1 MSPDED
7 RDLSPYTGWT
17 RAHWTTL
24 ADRMLAATR
33 PYASPA
39 GARIDL
45 PGPAS
50 RSGPVSDGLE
60 GFARTFLIAGFRVAG
75 ERGADPGGLLERYA
89 RGLAA
94 GTDPH
99 SPEAW
104 PRPDRLGQAKVEAA
118 SIALVLQLTRPWLWD
133 RLDDGVRERTVAWLG
148 TVVGQP
154 YPPINWVWFRIV
166 VESFLRE
173 AGGAWSAG
181 DIEEDLA
188 VHASLRRPGGWL
200 SDGQERAYDHY
211 TGWALH
217 LYPLLWT
224 HLFDVTGTLCPP
236 ALRETW
242 AADLARYLDDAVR
255 LVGADGSPLLQG
267 RSLAYRFAAAAPF
280 WVGAVTGAG
289 GQPPGLV
296 RRVAGGIVRHFT
308 DRGAPGQDG
317 LLGLGWHAAWP
328 AMRQSYSGPGS
339 PYWAAKGLLGLMLPA
354 DHPVWTEPEL
364 PLPVET
370 GDVARVIE
378 APGWLLSARR
388 RDGIAVVLNHGTDH
402 ARPGDTSADSPLY
415 ARLGYSTATVPPL
428 TAASAADPVDNAV
441 VLLDD
446 AGRASHR
453 SGFETLFA
461 RELPGGVL
469 AAGSRGPV
477 RWVDTAA
484 DDSPDHGSGRTGPTT
499 PGPQVTVVSVLR
511 AGVEVRLVRV
521 DAPASRAASSG
532 VRVRVGGWPVA
543 ADAPPETRT
552 GTGPSGPYAEA
563 GTASRPPASP
573 PLASRPPAS
582 PPSGPPASLPSGFPS
597 PGFPS
602 SRPLRSVLRG
612 LRGLRHAGV
621 AVGKDDSPLGAR
633 TATPWL
639 ATDGV
644 PYGEVLAAA
653 VALDRGAAGDTDGPG
668 GPEGPA
674 GPDPAVAV
682 HPTPDG
688 AHRARLTWPDG
699 LTTEVELPAVR

>member
-7 RDLSPYTGWT
+7 RDLAPYTGWT
-17 RAHWTTL
+17 RAHWTAL
-24 ADRMLAATR
+24 ADRMLAAAQ

-50 RSGPVSDGLE
+50 ANGAVSDGLE
-60 GFARTFLIAGFRVAG
+60 GFARTFLLAGFRVAG
-75 ERGADPGGLLERYA
+75 ERGADPDGLLGGLLERYA

-104 PRPDRLGQAKVEAA
+104 PRPDQLGQAKVEAA
-118 SIALVLQLTRPWLWD
+118 SIALVLQLTKPWLWD
-133 RLDDGVRERTVAWLG
+133 RLDDGVRERVTDWLG

-173 AGGAWSAG
+173 AGGPWSAA

-188 VHASLRRPGGWL
+188 VHASLRRAGGWL
-200 SDGQERAYDHY
+200 SDGQERAFDHY

-242 AADLARYLDDAVR
+242 GADLTRYLDDAVC

-267 RSLAYRFAAAAPF
+267 RSLTYRFAAAAPF
-280 WVGAVTGAG
+280 WVGAITGAG

-296 RRVAGGIVRHFT
+296 RRAASGIVRHFAE
-308 DRGAPGQDG
+308 RGAPDRDG
-317 LLGLGWHAAWP
+317 LLNLGWYAAWP
-328 AMRQSYSGPGS
+328 AMRQSYSGPAS
-339 PYWAAKGLLGLMLPA
+339 PYWAAKGMLGLMLPE

-370 GDVARVIE
+370 GDVVRVVE
-378 APGWLLSARR
+378 APGWLVSARR

-415 ARLGYSTATVPPL
+415 ARLGYSTATAPPL

-441 VLLDD
+441 VLLDE

-453 SGFETLFA
+453 TGFETLFA

-469 AAGSRGPV
+469 AAASRGPV
-477 RWVDTAA
+477 RWVDSSA
-484 DDSPDHGSGRTGPTT
+484 DGSPDHGSGRTGPTT
-499 PGPQVTVVSVLR
+499 PGPVVTVASVLR
-511 AGVEVRLVRV
+511 SGVEVRLVRV
-521 DAPASRAASSG
+521 DVPASAAGRSG
-532 VRVRVGGWPVA
+532 GSVRMGGWPVA
-543 ADAPPETRT
+543 ADTPPETWA
-552 GTGPSGPYAEA
+552 GTGRAGTGRAGAGPYAEA
-563 GTASRPPASP
+563 GTAS
-573 PLASRPPAS
+573 
-582 PPSGPPASLPSGFPS
+582 
-597 PGFPS
+597 
-602 SRPLRSVLRG
+602 LRSSLRG
-612 LRGLRHAGV
+612 LHGLHRGGV
-621 AVGKDDSPLGAR
+621 ATGKDDSPLGAR

-644 PYGEVLAAA
+644 PYGDVLAAA
-653 VALDRGAAGDTDGPG
+653 VTLEGGGQSDGGGQGD
-668 GPEGPA
+668 EG
-674 GPDPAVAV
+674 GPDPVVSV
-682 HPTPDG
+682 HPSPDG
-688 AHRARLTWPDG
+688 GHRARLTWPDG
-699 LTTEVELPAVR
+699 LSTEIELPAVPPAAP

>member
-1 MSPDED
+1 MPSED

-17 RAHWTTL
+17 RRHWTAL
-24 ADRMLAATR
+24 ADRMLVAVD
-33 PYASPA
+33 PYRSPG

-45 PGPAS
+45 PGPTS
-50 RSGPVSDGLE
+50 RNGAVSDGLE
-60 GFARTFLIAGFRVAG
+60 GFARTFLLAGFRLAG
-75 ERGADPGGLLERYA
+75 EKGADPSGMLERYA
-89 RGLAA
+89 EGLAA
-94 GTDPH
+94 GADPY

-104 PRPDRLGQAKVEAA
+104 PRPDEHGQAKVEAA

-133 RLDDGVRERTVAWLG
+133 RLDSGVRERIVVWLG

-173 AGGAWSAG
+173 VGGPWSAG

-236 ALRETW
+236 SLRQTW
-242 AADLARYLDDAVR
+242 TADLGRYLDDAVGQ
-255 LVGADGSPLLQG
+255 VGSDGSPLLQG
-267 RSLAYRFAAAAPF
+267 RSLTYRFAAAAPF

-296 RRVAGGIVRHFT
+296 RRVASGIVRHFT
-308 DRGAPGQDG
+308 DHGAPDGNG
-317 LLGLGWHAAWP
+317 LLSLGWHAAWP
-328 AMRQSYSGPGS
+328 AMRQAYSGPGS
-339 PYWAAKGLLGLMLPA
+339 PYWAAKGMLGLMLPEE
-354 DHPVWTEPEL
+354 HPVWTDPER

-370 GDVARVIE
+370 GDVARVIS

-402 ARPGDTSADSPLY
+402 ASPADLTADSPLY

-428 TAASAADPVDNAV
+428 AGASATDPVDNAV

-469 AAGSRGPV
+469 AAASRGPV
-477 RWVDTAA
+477 RWVDVSA
-484 DDSPDHGSGRTGPTT
+484 DDSPDHGSGRAGPTT
-499 PGPQVTVVSVLR
+499 PGPVVTVVSLLR
-511 AGVEVRLVRV
+511 AGTEVRLVRV
-521 DAPASRAASSG
+521 DAPPAQPNPAWRS
-532 VRVRVGGWPVA
+532 VRLGGWPVA
-543 ADAPPETRT
+543 ADVPPETRA
-552 GTGPSGPYAEA
+552 GTGLSGAPYAGA
-563 GTASRPPASP
+563 GTSSLCSR
-573 PLASRPPAS
+573 
-582 PPSGPPASLPSGFPS
+582 
-597 PGFPS
+597 
-602 SRPLRSVLRG
+602 LRG
-612 LRGLRHAGV
+612 LLGLHRGGV
-621 AVGKDDSPLGAR
+621 ATGKDDSPLGAR

-639 ATDGV
+639 ATDSV

-653 VALDRGAAGDTDGPG
+653 VVLDRDGPNEADQLDPTVVVHPGPG
-668 GPEGPA
+668 GG
-674 GPDPAVAV
+674 
-682 HPTPDG
+682 
-688 AHRARLTWPDG
+688 HRVELTWPDG
-699 LTTEVELPAVR
+699 HTTDIDLPAAPQAAV

>member
-7 RDLSPYTGWT
+7 RDLAPYTGWT
-17 RAHWTTL
+17 RAHWTAL
-24 ADRMLAATR
+24 ADRMLAATH
-33 PYASPA
+33 PYASPE

-50 RSGPVSDGLE
+50 RNGATSDGLE

-104 PRPDRLGQAKVEAA
+104 PRPDQLGQAKVEAA
-118 SIALVLQLTRPWLWD
+118 SLALVLQLTKPWLWD
-133 RLDDGVRERTVAWLG
+133 QLDDGVRERVIAWLG

-173 AGGAWSAG
+173 AGGPWSAA

-200 SDGQERAYDHY
+200 SDGQERAFDHY

-224 HLFDVTGTLCPP
+224 NLFDVTGTLCPP

-242 AADLARYLDDAVR
+242 GADLARYLDDAVR

-267 RSLAYRFAAAAPF
+267 RSLSYRFAAAAPF

-296 RRVAGGIVRHFT
+296 RRAASGIVRHFT
-308 DRGAPGQDG
+308 DRGAPDPDG
-317 LLGLGWHAAWP
+317 LLNLGWHAAWP
-328 AMRQSYSGPGS
+328 TMRQSYSGTGS

-370 GDVARVIE
+370 GDVARVVA
-378 APGWLLSARR
+378 APGWLVSARR

-446 AGRASHR
+446 TGRASHR
-453 SGFETLFA
+453 TGFETLFA

-469 AAGSRGPV
+469 AAASRGPV
-477 RWVDTAA
+477 RWVDSGA

-499 PGPQVTVVSVLR
+499 PGPVVTVASVLR

-521 DAPASRAASSG
+521 DAPASGDGPAPDPDPAWDC
-532 VRVRVGGWPVA
+532 VRVGGWPVA
-543 ADAPPETRT
+543 ADAPPGTRV
-552 GTGPSGPYAEA
+552 GTGPADAVSYADAPCAEA
-563 GTASRPPASP
+563 RTAS
-573 PLASRPPAS
+573 
-582 PPSGPPASLPSGFPS
+582 
-597 PGFPS
+597 
-602 SRPLRSVLRG
+602 LRSSLRG
-612 LRGLRHAGV
+612 LLGLRLGGV
-621 AVGKDDSPLGAR
+621 AIGKDDSPLGAR

-644 PYGEVLAAA
+644 RYGEVLAAA
-653 VALDRGAAGDTDGPG
+653 VTLERGGSGNQNSADPVVSVLPG
-668 GPEGPA
+668 
-674 GPDPAVAV
+674 
-682 HPTPDG
+682 PDG
-688 AHRARLTWPDG
+688 ADRARLTWPDG
-699 LTTEVELPAVR
+699 LTTEVDLPSGR

>member
-7 RDLSPYTGWT
+7 RDLAPYTGWT
-17 RAHWTTL
+17 RAHWTAL
-24 ADRMLAATR
+24 ADRMLAATQ

-50 RSGPVSDGLE
+50 ANGAVSDGLE
-60 GFARTFLIAGFRVAG
+60 GFARTFLLAGFRVAG

-94 GTDPH
+94 GTDPR

-104 PRPDRLGQAKVEAA
+104 PRPDQLGQAKVEAA
-118 SIALVLQLTRPWLWD
+118 SIALVLQLTKPWLWD
-133 RLDDGVRERTVAWLG
+133 RLDDGVRERVIDWLG
-148 TVVGQP
+148 TVIGQP

-173 AGGAWSAG
+173 AGGPWSAG

-188 VHASLRRPGGWL
+188 VHASLRRAGGWL
-200 SDGQERAYDHY
+200 SDGQERAFDHY

-224 HLFDVTGTLCPP
+224 RLFDVTGTLCPP

-289 GQPPGLV
+289 GQPAGLV
-296 RRVAGGIVRHFT
+296 RRVTSGIVRHFA
-308 DRGAPGQDG
+308 DRGVPDGDG
-317 LLGLGWHAAWP
+317 LLGLGWYAAWP
-328 AMRQSYSGPGS
+328 MMRQSYSGPGS
-339 PYWAAKGLLGLMLPA
+339 PYWAVKGMLGLMLPE

-370 GDVARVIE
+370 GDVARIVE
-378 APGWLLSARR
+378 APGWLVSARR

-428 TAASAADPVDNAV
+428 TAGAAADPVDNAV

-453 SGFETLFA
+453 TGFETLFA

-469 AAGSRGPV
+469 AAASRGPV
-477 RWVDTAA
+477 RWVDSSA

-499 PGPQVTVVSVLR
+499 PGPVITVASVLR

-521 DAPASRAASSG
+521 DAPESGSGPGSESGAGRAWD
-532 VRVRVGGWPVA
+532 RVRMGGWPVA
-543 ADAPPETRT
+543 ADTPPETRV
-552 GTGPSGPYAEA
+552 GTGPAGDGPYAEALYAEA
-563 GTASRPPASP
+563 GTASPRSSP
-573 PLASRPPAS
+573 RS
-582 PPSGPPASLPSGFPS
+582 
-597 PGFPS
+597 
-602 SRPLRSVLRG
+602 PLRSSMRG
-612 LRGLRHAGV
+612 LRGLHRGGV
-621 AVGKDDSPLGAR
+621 ATGKDDSPLGAR

-644 PYGEVLAAA
+644 PYGEVLAA
-653 VALDRGAAGDTDGPG
+653 VVTLDGGGHGGGGHG
-668 GPEGPA
+668 GPD
-674 GPDPAVAV
+674 GPDPAVSV
-682 HPTPDG
+682 HPGPG
-688 AHRARLTWPDG
+688 GGHRARLTWPDG
-699 LTTEVELPAVR
+699 LTTEVELPSGRTVTGPAPA